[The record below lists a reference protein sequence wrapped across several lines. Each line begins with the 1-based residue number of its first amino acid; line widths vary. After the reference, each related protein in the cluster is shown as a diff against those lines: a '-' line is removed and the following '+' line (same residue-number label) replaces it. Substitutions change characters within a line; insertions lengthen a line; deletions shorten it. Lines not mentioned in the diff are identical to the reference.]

1 MFGPAHRV
9 FLNGGALPEAD
20 CFETPLG
27 LVYLDKELMEKILG
41 DYSWININDHAHS
54 EEHCLEVQLPFL
66 QETLDEFKLIPGQIK
81 ENITTTGLDLSNI
94 QPGNVFFVGDNV
106 TLEATGLCDPCHK
119 MDVIEDG
126 LQAAL
131 DGKRGILSI
140 VLNGGTFNVGDSIRV
155 EP

>member
-1 MFGPAHRV
+1 MNDGTIVAIHIAEIKGEDSVAVNSAAAVSGEGLENDRSRNPANLRQV
-9 FLNGGALPEAD
+9 
-20 CFETPLG
+20 
-27 LVYLDKELMEKILG
+27 LVMDKET
-41 DYSWININDHAHS
+41 
-54 EEHCLEVQLPFL
+54 LE
-66 QETLDEFKLIPGQIK
+66 EFKLVPGQIK
-81 ENITTTGLDLSNI
+81 ENITTSGLDLSSI
-94 QPGNVFFVGDNV
+94 KPGNVFFVGDNV

-126 LQAAL
+126 LQEAL

>member
-1 MFGPAHRV
+1 MNDGTIVAIHIAEIKGEASVAVTSASAITGEGLENDRSRNPANLRQV
-9 FLNGGALPEAD
+9 
-20 CFETPLG
+20 
-27 LVYLDKELMEKILG
+27 LVMDK
-41 DYSWININDHAHS
+41 
-54 EEHCLEVQLPFL
+54 
-66 QETLDEFKLIPGQIK
+66 ETLDEFKLIPGQIK

>member
-1 MFGPAHRV
+1 MNDGTIVAIHIAEIKGEDSV
-9 FLNGGALPEAD
+9 AVTSASAITGE
-20 CFETPLG
+20 G
-27 LVYLDKELMEKILG
+27 LENDRSRNSANLRQVLVMDK
-41 DYSWININDHAHS
+41 
-54 EEHCLEVQLPFL
+54 
-66 QETLDEFKLIPGQIK
+66 ETLDEFKLIPGQIK
-81 ENITTTGLDLSNI
+81 ENITTTGLDLSSI

>member
-1 MFGPAHRV
+1 MNDGTIVAIHIAEIKGEDSVAVNSAAAVSGEGLENDRSRNPANLRQV
-9 FLNGGALPEAD
+9 
-20 CFETPLG
+20 
-27 LVYLDKELMEKILG
+27 LVMDK
-41 DYSWININDHAHS
+41 
-54 EEHCLEVQLPFL
+54 
-66 QETLDEFKLIPGQIK
+66 ETLDEFKLVPGQIK
-81 ENITTTGLDLSNI
+81 ENITTSGLDLSK
-94 QPGNVFFVGDNV
+94 PGNVFFVGDNV

-126 LQAAL
+126 LQEAL

>member
-1 MFGPAHRV
+1 MNAGTIVAIHIAEIKAEASEAVTSASAITGEGLENDRSRNPANLRQV
-9 FLNGGALPEAD
+9 
-20 CFETPLG
+20 
-27 LVYLDKELMEKILG
+27 LVMDK
-41 DYSWININDHAHS
+41 
-54 EEHCLEVQLPFL
+54 
-66 QETLDEFKLIPGQIK
+66 ETLDEFKLIPGQIK